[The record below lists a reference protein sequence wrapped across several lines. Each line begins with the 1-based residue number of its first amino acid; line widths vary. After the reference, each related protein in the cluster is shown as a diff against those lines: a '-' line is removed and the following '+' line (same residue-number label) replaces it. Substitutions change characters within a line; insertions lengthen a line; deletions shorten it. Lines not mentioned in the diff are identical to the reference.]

1 MCMVHSRTEC
11 SESVKISI
19 SKEESYKKKNRQAK
33 CRRLNSGLKN
43 LDYSTGGRIKP

>member
-19 SKEESYKKKNRQAK
+19 SKEESYKRKTGRQ
-33 CRRLNSGLKN
+33 SVG
-43 LDYSTGGRIKP
+43 D